1 VDGLAGVAL
10 HRTAGRGE
18 QGRAWSEQ
26 RQLTSHSLCSSSTTL
41 QTSSRQSKA
50 RKPSRHSVR
59 IESSL
64 YTADMHT
71 QRTRY
76 VAAGAGNCT
85 VNAVHVNRL
94 ASTSTSTS
102 LNLKTHPSRPTT
114 SASRTVT
121 VPPASRAQRAFPPLS
136 SSRNLALP
144 RGSRAMIMKVVK
156 TTTVSDVPAV
166 VSCDYGPGLVA
177 RTGWRCSELS
187 HLSGRQERKRL
198 ECSRKR
204 GASTSALSRVL
215 CYSDRSTAIVCQLYH
230 TSRVGLAST
239 MFLHLYTADVETTYS
254 ELDSDRASTV
264 EWSSPT
270 TLLSNARYAIDDV
283 YSKFG

>member
-1 VDGLAGVAL
+1 MDGLPGVAL
-10 HRTAGRGE
+10 YRTAGGGE

-26 RQLTSHSLCSSSTTL
+26 CQLTSYSLCSSSTTL

-59 IESSL
+59 LESSL

-76 VAAGAGNCT
+76 VAAGAGKRT

-114 SASRTVT
+114 SVSRTVT

-136 SSRNLALP
+136 SSSNLALP
-144 RGSRAMIMKVVK
+144 RGSRAMTMKVVK
-156 TTTVSDVPAV
+156 TATVSDVPAV

-187 HLSGRQERKRL
+187 HLSGRQGRKTIRVQQETWGIHKARECFVTLTVRL
-198 ECSRKR
+198 PS
-204 GASTSALSRVL
+204 SA
-215 CYSDRSTAIVCQLYH
+215 QLYRI
-230 TSRVGLAST
+230 SRVGLAST
-239 MFLHLYTADVETTYS
+239 MFWHLYAANVPLPTQS
-254 ELDSDRASTV
+254 STLTGLPQ
-264 EWSSPT
+264 SSGH
-270 TLLSNARYAIDDV
+270 LRRHCCRM
-283 YSKFG
+283 